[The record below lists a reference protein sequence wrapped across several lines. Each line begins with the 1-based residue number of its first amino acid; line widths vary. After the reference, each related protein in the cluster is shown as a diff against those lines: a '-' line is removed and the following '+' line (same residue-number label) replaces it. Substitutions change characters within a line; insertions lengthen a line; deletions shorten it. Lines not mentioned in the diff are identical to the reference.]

1 MKKDELVLK
10 RLAAEVRE
18 ELERISKLMK
28 EYREFIHKYSKHGD
42 MHLMRV
48 NASYM
53 ADFYMGVEKIFSTL
67 IEELNGGTPK
77 GEAWHKRLLL
87 AMTLEVKGVRPAV
100 ISKALYEN
108 LVQFLGFRHVV
119 RQAYGFQL
127 DEVKLHNLEKIFEKT
142 WRRFSSEIKDFCNL
156 LEGKKKR

>member
-10 RLAAEVRE
+10 RLAAEVRD

-28 EYREFIHKYSKHGD
+28 EYREFIRKYSKHRD
-42 MHLMRV
+42 MHLLRV

-67 IEELNGGTPK
+67 IEELNGGNPK

-100 ISKALYEN
+100 ISNALYEN
-108 LVQFLGFRHVV
+108 LVQFLGFRHIV

-127 DEVKLHNLEKIFEKT
+127 DEKKLYELEKIFEKT
-142 WRRFSSEIKDFCNL
+142 YRRFSIEIKDFCNL
-156 LEGKKKR
+156 LEGKKRR